1 MSLVLLGI
9 PRPGYCNMVS
19 NPIGDYNTGGP
30 LGWTFN
36 TRTEH
41 INVVANTIL
50 CVSVCVCPPIQY
62 RLIIWPSG
70 WLDNST
76 WPRVNTMKVGI
87 ESHLPQ
93 IWSIFILQKC
103 NPFGQFY
110 VQPWWT
116 KKNDSESNIWCEA
129 NSEKRSRLLKYLL
142 DKLRL
147 KVLMHS
153 RSM

>member
-50 CVSVCVCPPIQY
+50 CVSVCVCVHQY
-62 RLIIWPSG
+62 NIDSSYDRQVG
-70 WLDNST
+70 ST
-76 WPRVNTMKVGI
+76 TAHG
-87 ESHLPQ
+87 LGLTQ
-93 IWSIFILQKC
+93 
-103 NPFGQFY
+103 
-110 VQPWWT
+110 
-116 KKNDSESNIWCEA
+116 
-129 NSEKRSRLLKYLL
+129 
-142 DKLRL
+142 
-147 KVLMHS
+147 
-153 RSM
+153 